1 MITLI
6 FKILSYFDSTQ
17 IFPADDICSMDLNA
31 NSEMMI
37 KIPSN
42 DSINETN
49 SPTLY
54 IIIGSGCGIGII
66 MCIILILVIATCGL
80 SVRSNI
86 KKGLTP

>member
-1 MITLI
+1 
-6 FKILSYFDSTQ
+6 
-17 IFPADDICSMDLNA
+17 
-31 NSEMMI
+31 MMI

-86 KKGLTP
+86 KKGMTLESKIFVINCYYIYMYIISDELKCNFL